1 MRIGWIAVVSIAVA
15 LPAAA
20 HGADASQ
27 DAAAPREEALQ
38 TGAASLEQAA
48 PPPVPVP
55 QTAPARGSEN
65 AITQAE
71 DAFGFSSGK
80 ETLGLYSM
88 SNVRGFSPVTAGNVR
103 IEGLYFDQV
112 FGLTNRVRQ
121 SSQIRVGLSA
131 QGTLFPAPT
140 GIVDY
145 RLYKPGGDA
154 MISGL
159 VSGDSYG
166 TITVESDWILPLD
179 GDRLSLASGF
189 YQAWQQLADGTT
201 SNRNIQGA
209 VLRWHP
215 SPVVDLMPFWT
226 RSEIKDQE
234 RAPRYIPAGPYLP
247 PEVPRQR
254 FDGPAWA
261 DQNSTG
267 LTYGIVGA
275 IRPSPDWLARIGVFR
290 SRLDDPTDFVQL
302 FRDLQPDGS
311 ARRIIIADPPS
322 QAVANSGEIRVSR
335 TIAEGPRQHII
346 HLTFRAR
353 DRRELFGGSET
364 IDFGPTMLGDSF
376 EPAKPTFAFGE
387 QSKNRVRQWTGGVA
401 YDGRWGDAVEVS
413 AGVAHTDYSKEVRL
427 PGLMPTTAKSGLLL
441 YYGSIAGHLTS
452 RLTAYASKTKGLEE
466 SGVAPDNAINR
477 NEPLPAI
484 VTVQSEVGLLYA
496 LTSKLRASAGVFQL
510 NKPYYNLNQTNHFVL
525 LGDVRNR
532 GLELSLAGSLTPR
545 LNVVAGAVLLDPVVT
560 GEGVTLG
567 RVGPRPVGLPR
578 RTFIANLD
586 WRPPG
591 LDGISFDVAV
601 THDSEKIATRDN
613 SVSLPPQTLI
623 DLGGRYRFSI
633 DDQPATLR
641 VKLTNIT
648 DRERFDIQGAGAY
661 QVANGRLLTAYLSI
675 EL

>member
-1 MRIGWIAVVSIAVA
+1 MRIGWTAVVSIAVA
-15 LPAAA
+15 FPAAA
-20 HGADASQ
+20 
-27 DAAAPREEALQ
+27 Q
-38 TGAASLEQAA
+38 TDAA
-48 PPPVPVP
+48 PPEQIALPPVPAP
-55 QTAPARGSEN
+55 QAAPARGAEN

-103 IEGLYFDQV
+103 IDGLYFDQV
-112 FGLTNRVRQ
+112 FGLTNRVRE

-154 MISGL
+154 TISGL
-159 VSGDSYG
+159 VNGDSYG
-166 TITVESDWILPLD
+166 TVTVESDWILPLD
-179 GDRLSLASGF
+179 GERLSLASGF
-189 YQAWQQLADGTT
+189 YRAWQQSADGT
-201 SNRNIQGA
+201 SSDRNIQGA
-209 VLRWHP
+209 VLRWRP
-215 SPVVDLMPFWT
+215 SPSVELMPFWT

-247 PEVPRQR
+247 PHIPRRR

-261 DQNSTG
+261 DQDSTG
-267 LTYGIVGA
+267 VTYGIVGA
-275 IRPSPDWLARIGVFR
+275 LRPSSDWLARVGVFR
-290 SRLDDPTDFVQL
+290 SRLDDPADFVQL

-322 QAVANSGEIRVSR
+322 TAVANSGEIRVSR
-335 TIAEGPRQHII
+335 TIAEGPRQHVV
-346 HLTFRAR
+346 HVTFRAR
-353 DRRELFGGSET
+353 DRRELFGGSDT
-364 IDFGPTMLGDSF
+364 IDFGPTMVGQPF
-376 EPAKPTFAFGE
+376 EAPEPEFEFGE
-387 QSKNRVRQWTGGVA
+387 TSKNRVRQWTGGVA
-401 YDGRWGDAVEVS
+401 YDGRWGDIVEVS
-413 AGVAHTDYSKEVRL
+413 AGIAHTDYSKQVRL
-427 PGLMPTTAKSGLLL
+427 PGLTPTTASSTLLL
-441 YYGSIAGHLTS
+441 YYASIAGHITS

-484 VTVQSEVGLLYA
+484 VTVQSEVGLLYS
-496 LTSKLRASAGVFQL
+496 LTSSLRASAGVFQL

-532 GLELSLAGSLTPR
+532 GVELSLAGGLTPR
-545 LNVVAGAVLLDPVVT
+545 LNVVAGAVLLDPAVT

-567 RVGPRPVGLPR
+567 RVGPRPVGLPK

-591 LDGISFDVAV
+591 LEGISFDIAF
-601 THDSEKIATRDN
+601 THDSAKIATRDN
-613 SVSLPPQTLI
+613 SVLLPPQTLI
-623 DLGGRYRFSI
+623 DLGGRYRFKI
-633 DDQPATLR
+633 DDYPATLR
-641 VKLTNIT
+641 VKLSNVT
-648 DRERFDIQGAGAY
+648 DKEYFDIQGAGAY
-661 QVANGRLLTAYLSI
+661 QVTNGRLLTAYLSV
-675 EL
+675 EF